1 MQALQ
6 TLNQTQRCVWGGGG
20 GELTLELLLEQVTEH
35 GKGACEMAQWVEAPA
50 AKPDDLSSV
59 PTTHRVKRENQLPL
73 VVL

>member
-6 TLNQTQRCVWGGGG
+6 TLNPTQRWGGG
-20 GELTLELLLEQVTEH
+20 GELTLKLLLEQVTEH
-35 GKGACEMAQWVEAPA
+35 GKGAREVAQWVEVPA

-59 PTTHRVKRENQLPL
+59 PTTHRVKRENHLPL